1 MTKLT
6 TARTSSGYA
15 VSQYM
20 DLNWSH

>member
-15 VSQYM
+15 VSQDM